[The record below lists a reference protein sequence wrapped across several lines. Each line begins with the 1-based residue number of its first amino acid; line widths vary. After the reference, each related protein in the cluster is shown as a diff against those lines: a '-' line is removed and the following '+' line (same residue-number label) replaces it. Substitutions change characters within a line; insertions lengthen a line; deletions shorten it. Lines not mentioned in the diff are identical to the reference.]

1 MKTHFKPLVLAAI
14 LGTAALTAL
23 AQPAGDAP
31 QGGDRMGA
39 MHEHG
44 RERMQAHMA
53 KRLDELKAKLKL
65 SQQQEA
71 SWTTYVAALKPGAM
85 AAAHPRPEDWAKLTT
100 PERLDKMR
108 ELRKAHEAE
117 FNKRDDAT
125 RAFYSGLSAEQ
136 KKAFDDNTAR
146 AMQDGHRP
154 HGGAGPR

>member
-14 LGTAALTAL
+14 LGTAALTVL

-31 QGGDRMGA
+31 RGGDRMGA

-44 RERMQAHMA
+44 REHMQAHMA

-65 SQQQEA
+65 NPQQEA
-71 SWTTYVAALKPGAM
+71 SWTTYVAAMKPGAM
-85 AAAHPRPEDWAKLTT
+85 ATPPRPEDMAKLTT

-108 ELRKAHEAE
+108 EMRKAHEAE
-117 FNKRDDAT
+117 FNKRDEAT
-125 RAFYSGLSAEQ
+125 RTFYGSLSAEQ

-154 HGGAGPR
+154 HGGGDRR